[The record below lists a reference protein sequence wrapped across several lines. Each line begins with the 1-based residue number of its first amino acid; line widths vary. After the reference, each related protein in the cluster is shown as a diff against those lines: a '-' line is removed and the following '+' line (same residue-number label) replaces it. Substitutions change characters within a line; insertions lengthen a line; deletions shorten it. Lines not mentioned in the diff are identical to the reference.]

1 MSLLKINT
9 QVDSPATQ
17 LVEGLNR
24 MVTEGGAEFSNAR
37 TTKSLIGLE
46 SLNEAD
52 LHEVNQ
58 SAVSVADQ
66 IREQFES
73 VLGSD
78 MGVEALNDVQLEAA
92 TMAALAAGNPL
103 QYAKAAMESRAHS
116 GDGVALVGYQNAG
129 VGGNLDYRD
138 DVASLEAFDEQQL
151 ANMIPYSIAFNAQ
164 ASRQDEFSE
173 AFYKT
178 VVVSPEKGGLDI
190 SVDRVTVFNAVRR
203 SVKGVATDFNQ
214 RNLVEAVADASILAD
229 ESTAVVPHL
238 REDNSNASVFLS
250 DEKYVSYRDVGG
262 VEVKTAPLRVDQE
275 VDILGLSSHPGLL
288 NAGILDH
295 TDALDARMFLQKLY
309 IQRGDN
315 EVYTFNVSRLPRNGF
330 LKSIEGAD
338 REMTLNF
345 ISDALTLNGDTRAAD
360 SSTPTIIQTIGDADY
375 TVRLSVK
382 VTGDANVEFG
392 SVSIGA
398 MPVKVA
404 GIEDADGN
412 TVSMTTGAGATI
424 KQNLE
429 GLRIIGYDLGA
440 SRTNSNRR
448 TRGLLLNNNRETER
462 FAIPLGSP
470 ISVPSPIGSNRDTR
484 DLESLVT
491 AARIR
496 NSNNAVTTLLNYAD
510 TLRAFVQ
517 NRRLGH
523 GTPVIEGV
531 GRHVVVPFFEE
542 SDLHLNDVIN
552 SIKSKDRAE
561 DISAVLVNK
570 IRDVVYRM
578 YRDTGIQTALDTSS
592 WGGKKPTLLVG
603 TDSIIQRHLMISGDN
618 RTFGIAFEN
627 HKIVT
632 SFDSRIDNKIFLT
645 FTREGSEGRPDPL
658 SFGTHAW
665 IPELTS
671 SIMVQ
676 RDGATYQ
683 EAMVQ
688 PRSRHINNLPILAVI
703 NVHGMEDVLTDKVAV
718 DVNNTGDTGDTGAED
733 GSGTVDP

>member
-1 MSLLKINT
+1 MSLLKINANAEAP
-9 QVDSPATQ
+9 QVQ
-17 LVEGLNR
+17 LVEGLRR
-24 MVTEGGAEFSNAR
+24 MIAEGGAGFSNAN
-37 TTKSLIGLE
+37 TTQHLVSLE
-46 SLNEAD
+46 SLNETD
-52 LHEVNQ
+52 LHSVNQ
-58 SAVSVADQ
+58 SAISAADQ
-66 IREQFES
+66 IREQFEG
-73 VLGSD
+73 VFGAE
-78 MGVEALNDVQLEAA
+78 MGLESLSDVQLEAA
-92 TMAALAAGNPL
+92 TMTALAAGNPIG
-103 QYAKAAMESRAHS
+103 YARAAMESRAHAS
-116 GDGVALVGYQNAG
+116 DGVGLVAYQTGG
-129 VGGNLDYRD
+129 VGGTLDYRD
-138 DVASLEAFDEQQL
+138 EVASMEAFDEQQL

-173 AFYKT
+173 TFYKT

-190 SVDRVTVFNAVRR
+190 SVDRVTVFNAIRR
-203 SVKGVATDFNQ
+203 SVKGKTTDFSQ

-229 ESTAVVPHL
+229 ESTVVVPFL
-238 REDNSNASVFLS
+238 REDDSNSDVFVDTAL
-250 DEKYVSYRDVGG
+250 VAPTVRVVGG
-262 VEVKTAPLRVDQE
+262 VDVRTAPLKVGQD

-295 TDALDARMFLQKLY
+295 TDALDSRMNLQKLY
-309 IQRGDN
+309 VKKGDS
-315 EVYTFNVSRLPRNGF
+315 VLSFNVSRLPRNGF

-338 REMTLNF
+338 REMQLNF
-345 ISDALTLNGDTRAAD
+345 VTDALTLNKDTRAVDGAVPPAIQAIAD
-360 SSTPTIIQTIGDADY
+360 AEY

-382 VTGDANVEFG
+382 VTGDAHVEFG
-392 SVSIGA
+392 TISIGA
-398 MPVKVA
+398 MPMKVN
-404 GIEDADGN
+404 GIEDVDGN
-412 TVSMTTGAGATI
+412 EVSIASGPGKTI
-424 KQNLE
+424 ADS
-429 GLRIIGYDLGA
+429 LRDMEVIGYDLNA

-510 TLRAFVQ
+510 TLRAFVT

-523 GTPVIEGV
+523 GVPAIEGIA
-531 GRHVVVPFFEE
+531 RHVVVPFFEE
-542 SDLHLNDVIN
+542 SDLYLNQVIN

-578 YRDTGIQTALDTSS
+578 YRDSGIQTALDTSS
-592 WGGKKPTLLVG
+592 FGSKKPTLLVG
-603 TDSIIQRHLMISGDN
+603 TDSIIQRHLMVQGDN
-618 RTFGIAFEN
+618 RTFGIAFEDA
-627 HKIVT
+627 KVVT
-632 SFDSRIDNKIFLT
+632 SFDSRVDNKIFLT
-645 FTREGSEGRPDPL
+645 FTREGTEGRPDPL

-688 PRSRHINNLPILAVI
+688 PRSRHINNLPIMAVI
-703 NVHGMEDVLTDKVAV
+703 NVHGMEDVLTEKASIDFN
-718 DVNNTGDTGDTGAED
+718 DVTEGGAADEGTEPTG
-733 GSGTVDP
+733 P